1 MKPRLLFLLILF
13 IIPIYVCADTINISC
28 PNEVVSGSEFSCEIT
43 GTTSNGVTD
52 VEFDYFLT
60 SNLSFVTFVK
70 SSGWNGDSDG
80 GKVALYGGD
89 TFKNTFKIG
98 TLKVKNNGGTIGVIT
113 LNNIFFYK
121 DENINSINS
130 VSKSLSIKS
139 ISNNDKKNTD
149 NNNNNNSNNGNE
161 NKTNNTNKGNST
173 SNNNATNEKNNDSNE
188 TTKKDD
194 DKKEE
199 IVVDDGIYLSDL
211 KIDGYD
217 IDFRKDIFNYDLTI
231 GDESSLNITPSVD
244 NNNLTFEI
252 YNNENLVNGSK
263 IYIEV
268 RNKNDEIQ
276 TYYINITK
284 EEKKKFNFTPV
295 FITIIVVLVMFNV
308 VRLLLGRRKSNEE

>member
-1 MKPRLLFLLILF
+1 MKLRLLFLLILF
-13 IIPIYVCADTINISC
+13 IIPIYVSADTINISC
-28 PNEVVSGSEFSCEIT
+28 PNEVASGSEFSCEIT

-139 ISNNDKKNTD
+139 TSN
-149 NNNNNNSNNGNE
+149 NNGNE

-173 SNNNATNEKNNDSNE
+173 SNNNTTSGKNNDSNE

-308 VRLLLGRRKSNEE
+308 VRLLLGRRKNNEE